1 MTWALSKVFALFNNY
16 QIGTPSY
23 FERKEGE
30 IESLSSL
37 YADNF
42 LLLGRENNMVSFKI
56 FVPASEGKTFYASVT
71 LKFDIPDNYPSEW
84 FDFPFPLMFSPIIDI
99 LEPLGISNDDVRL
112 LTYFNPRFH
121 LFTINW
127 ISCARNSLQEIPYIF
142 MTSYPLLRIFF
153 VIIILLRFVFSVIL
167 INRLNS

>member
-1 MTWALSKVFALFNNY
+1 MTWVLYKVLASFNFY
-16 QIGTPSY
+16 ELGTPSY

-42 LLLGRENNMVSFKI
+42 MLLGRKNNMVSFKI

-84 FDFPFPLMFSPIIDI
+84 FDFLIFVMFSPIIEI
-99 LEPLGISNDDVRL
+99 LEPFGILSDDVTFL
-112 LTYFNPRFH
+112 YYFNHRCY
-121 LFTINW
+121 LCTINW
-127 ISCARNSLQEIPYIF
+127 ISCA
-142 MTSYPLLRIFF
+142 
-153 VIIILLRFVFSVIL
+153 
-167 INRLNS
+167 

>member
-42 LLLGRENNMVSFKI
+42 LLLGRENNMVSFKV
-56 FVPASEGKTFYASVT
+56 FVPASEGKTFYASVS

-84 FDFPFPLMFSPIIDI
+84 FAFILFVIPSPIIEVLD
-99 LEPLGISNDDVRL
+99 PYGISSDDVR
-112 LTYFNPRFH
+112 
-121 LFTINW
+121 
-127 ISCARNSLQEIPYIF
+127 
-142 MTSYPLLRIFF
+142 
-153 VIIILLRFVFSVIL
+153 
-167 INRLNS
+167 